1 MIFGLSRP
9 KISVPSIINHTSLIS
24 TVNRQLQIL
33 YLGGMKLRNLIVVT
47 LVVFILL
54 SFYLGRRSAQY
65 TYNKMTNR
73 FELVKEYMA
82 QQRDIVMLGNSMIA
96 HGDWTRQ
103 TGRCDI
109 ANLGIGGQT
118 VADLQLRVDNVLA
131 HRPKRCFI
139 EAGINDIYRGVS
151 YAQYIS
157 RLKELAEVLQ
167 SKGIRVTVFHILYT
181 APAFPGYAQINNQ
194 VTIYNRGVDSLATQ
208 LNFDV
213 LNLNK
218 QLSDNGHLAK
228 EYAMDDGLH
237 LNDAGYAIWG
247 TELNKYLGLHK

>member
-1 MIFGLSRP
+1 
-9 KISVPSIINHTSLIS
+9 
-24 TVNRQLQIL
+24 
-33 YLGGMKLRNLIVVT
+33 MKLRNLIVVT
-47 LVVFILL
+47 LVVFIILL

-96 HGDWTRQ
+96 HGDWTRL

-118 VADLQLRVDNVLA
+118 VADLQLRLDNVLV
-131 HRPKRCFI
+131 HRPKHCFI

-151 YAQYIS
+151 YPQYIS
-157 RLKELAEVLQ
+157 RLKELAEAVQ
-167 SKGIRVTVFHILYT
+167 DKGIRVTVFHILYT
-181 APAFPGYAQINNQ
+181 APAFPGYAQLNSK
-194 VTIYNRGVDSLATQ
+194 VTIYNRGIDSLAAQ

-213 LNLNK
+213 LDMNE
-218 QLSDNGHLAK
+218 QLSDDGVLLQQ
-228 EYAMDDGLH
+228 YALDDGLH
-237 LNDAGYAIWG
+237 LNEGGYAIWG
-247 TELNKYLGLHK
+247 TELNKYLALHK